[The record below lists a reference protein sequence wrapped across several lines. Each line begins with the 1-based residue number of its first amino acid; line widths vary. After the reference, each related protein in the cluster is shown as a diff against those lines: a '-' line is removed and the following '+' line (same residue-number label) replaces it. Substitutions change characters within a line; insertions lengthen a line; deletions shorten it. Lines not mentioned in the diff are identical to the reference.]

1 MSINFLGENIMFSD
15 YHIHTIYSDDSLYP
29 MEKVIQD
36 AIKMNMEEIC
46 ITDHVDYGI
55 KIDWDKQELV
65 QYRNGEPLANVD
77 YPKFYQEITTLQK
90 RYQDQINIKIGME
103 FGIQKHTI
111 PQFETLFQRYPFD
124 FIILSIHQVDDQE
137 FWTGDYQKGK
147 TEAQYYERYYQEMY
161 DVITNYRNY
170 SVLGH
175 MDLIKRYD
183 DHDGYDGF
191 TNHLEI
197 ITKILTQVIAD
208 GKGIELNTSSIR
220 YGLDDLMPSRE
231 LLQLYYDLGGR
242 IITIGSDSHKP
253 EHLGSYIE
261 DMKKDLKDIGFEG
274 FCTFKKMKP
283 IFHKL

>member
-1 MSINFLGENIMFSD
+1 MFSD